1 MVSLTLQKRL
11 AASSLDCGKRR
22 VWLDPN
28 ETCTISLANSRMSI
42 RKLIKDGLIIKRMT
56 TIHSKFRSRQSHEA
70 KSRGRHSGY
79 GKRRGTK
86 EARLPTKLLWMR
98 RMRVLRRLLR
108 KYRECEKIDKHI
120 YHQMYTRVKGNVYK
134 NKRVL
139 MENIHKV
146 KSEIASERTLSAQV
160 EAKRARNSKATVSV
174 VKQKDYTAITGS
186 GSDKIHTFRECLS
199 YGVEAS

>member
-28 ETCTISLANSRMSI
+28 ETTTISLANSRMSI
-42 RKLIKDGLIIKRMT
+42 RKLIKDGLIIKRLT
-56 TIHSKFRSRQSHEA
+56 TTHSKSRSRQRHQA
-70 KSRGRHSGY
+70 KSRGRHSGN

-108 KYRECEKIDKHI
+108 KYRDYEKIDRHI
-120 YHQMYTRVKGNVYK
+120 YHQMYIRVKGNVYK

-139 MENIHKV
+139 MESIHKV
-146 KSEIASERTLSAQV
+146 KTEKALEKTLSIQV
-160 EAKRARNSKATVSV
+160 EAKRAINSKA
-174 VKQKDYTAITGS
+174 I
-186 GSDKIHTFRECLS
+186 IRL
-199 YGVEAS
+199 

>member
-1 MVSLTLQKRL
+1 
-11 AASSLDCGKRR
+11 
-22 VWLDPN
+22 
-28 ETCTISLANSRMSI
+28 MSI
-42 RKLIKDGLIIKRMT
+42 RKLIKDGLIIKRLT
-56 TIHSKFRSRQSHEA
+56 KIRSKARSRQTHEA
-70 KSRGRHSGY
+70 KARGRHSGY

-120 YHQMYTRVKGNVYK
+120 YHQMYIRVKGNVYR

-146 KSEIASERTLSAQV
+146 RAEKASENTLAVQI
-160 EAKRARNSKATVSV
+160 EAKRAINSKGT
-174 VKQKDYTAITGS
+174 TTTG
-186 GSDKIHTFRECLS
+186 LN
-199 YGVEAS
+199 YQVESLC

>member
-1 MVSLTLQKRL
+1 
-11 AASSLDCGKRR
+11 
-22 VWLDPN
+22 
-28 ETCTISLANSRMSI
+28 MSI
-42 RKLIKDGLIIKRMT
+42 RKLIKDGFIIKRST
-56 TIHSKFRSRQSHEA
+56 KIHSRSRSRQTCEA
-70 KSRGRHSGY
+70 KARGRHSGY

-120 YHQMYTRVKGNVYK
+120 YHQMYIRVKGNVYK

-146 KSEIASERTLSAQV
+146 KAQKAWEKTLSIQV
-160 EAKRARNSKATVSV
+160 MARRAINSKATASV
-174 VKQKDYTAITGS
+174 VKQKDYTTITGS
-186 GSDKIHTFRECLS
+186 DSDKIHTFRELLL
-199 YGVEAS
+199 

>member
-22 VWLDPN
+22 VWLDPA
-28 ETCTISLANSRMSI
+28 ETVTISLANSRMSI
-42 RKLIKDGLIIKRMT
+42 RKLIKDGLIIKRLT
-56 TIHSKFRSRQSHEA
+56 TTHSKSRSRRRSDA
-70 KSRGRHSGY
+70 KSRGRHSGN

-120 YHQMYTRVKGNVYK
+120 YHQMYIRVKGNVYK

-139 MENIHKV
+139 MESIHKV
-146 KSEIASERTLSAQV
+146 KAEKASEKTLSIQL
-160 EAKRARNSKATVSV
+160 EAKRAINSKATV
-174 VKQKDYTAITGS
+174 
-186 GSDKIHTFRECLS
+186 RL
-199 YGVEAS
+199 